1 MTVFL
6 YLNQQTG
13 ESVVLRILRIA
24 GFSVLVAVVLI
35 LASGRLLH
43 SSSSEGDLTFV
54 LIAAG
59 IFLLSAAL
67 AVTTQ
72 NKSRKSSDR
81 LIIYWVSAGI
91 MISVQLTGGSS
102 SLLYSGYLLF
112 LMWVSLPSTG
122 AEATELGLLIGF
134 VEAFALLNA
143 SIWSGEGAL
152 LTNLIPLLLPALKA
166 LLVPFL
172 FGLVADWLAERELF
186 LNEIAP
192 PGMSKGEETDE
203 RSSSTGTILSY
214 PLLTIIQRNSSADS
228 TCLFIQYDDGFYRLE
243 NFVAKDNSVI
253 DRYMLP
259 ANHKLLRI
267 LKNSKEP
274 VLIKADSYTE
284 RSELAPY
291 RLTTLKDEKAF
302 WIVVCC
308 LGKADNPAG
317 FLLQDFYS
325 DKPSEETV
333 RNLENAAEALHMN
346 VMNTGIN
353 YLSAENGSWMTKLV
367 SLSGID
373 SLDASVQG
381 IASLLS
387 EIIPGSTVSIADV
400 NLENEVIRVWVSRGP
415 LARWRRKRVSSSNE
429 GLAGWIVKNRVPC
442 KRSGI
447 KHGERN
453 VSSFSNEADIN
464 LRVGSCMGV
473 PVMRNNEVL
482 AVIIIEHEDDRV
494 FDQYHE
500 SVVLA
505 AAGLFALTDE
515 LADFRNRFRNISGR
529 DTLTG
534 LPGITLFDRHLREMA
549 KRVQTYGW
557 SIGVVIA
564 DIDGFDLINRNYG
577 YSEGDKVLKETASRF
592 SNCFS
597 DEILISRTGPDSFAA
612 CIPKAGKAEMEAL
625 SQRVADALSWQYVS
639 RTSDT
644 QISITASIGGCF
656 THVNRKVQQ
665 LTGEAENA
673 AVEASK
679 TGRGNCLVHKLGL
692 TDQYPPYPRI

>member
-1 MTVFL
+1 M
-6 YLNQQTG
+6 
-13 ESVVLRILRIA
+13 
-24 GFSVLVAVVLI
+24 LVAVILI
-35 LASGRLLH
+35 IASGRLLH
-43 SSSSEGDLTFV
+43 SSSSEGDLSFV

-59 IFLLSAAL
+59 IFLVSAAL

-72 NKSRKSSDR
+72 KKSRKPSDR
-81 LIIYWVSAGI
+81 LIIYWVCAGI

-102 SLLYSGYLLF
+102 SLFYSGYLLF

-122 AEATELGLLIGF
+122 SEATELGLLIGS
-134 VEAFALLNA
+134 VEALALLNV

-152 LTNLIPLLLPALKA
+152 LTKLIPLLLPALKA

-192 PGMSKGEETDE
+192 PGRKKGEETDDI
-203 RSSSTGTILSY
+203 SSKTGTILSY
-214 PLLTIIQRNSSADS
+214 PLLTIIQRNSNADS

-243 NFVAKDNSVI
+243 NFVARDNSVI

-259 ANHKLLRI
+259 SDHRLLRI
-267 LKNSKEP
+267 VKNSKEP
-274 VLIKADSYTE
+274 VSIKAGSYTE

-302 WIVVCC
+302 WIVICC
-308 LGKADNPAG
+308 LGNADNPAG
-317 FLLQDFYS
+317 FLLQDFYG
-325 DKPSEETV
+325 DKPSSETV
-333 RNLENAAEALHMN
+333 RNLENAAEVLHMN

-353 YLSAENGSWMTKLV
+353 SLSTEKSSWMAKLV
-367 SLSGID
+367 SAAGMD
-373 SLDASVQG
+373 SLDASVHG

-400 NLENEVIRVWVSRGP
+400 NHENKEIRVWVSRGP
-415 LARWRRKRVSSSNE
+415 LARWRRKRVSSSSE

-442 KRSGI
+442 KRSGM

-453 VSSFSNEADIN
+453 VSSFSNEEDLN

-482 AVIIIEHEDDRV
+482 AVIIVEHEDDKV

-500 SVVLA
+500 SIILA

-515 LADFRNRFRNISGR
+515 LADLRNRFRNISGR

-534 LPGITLFDRHLREMA
+534 LPGITLFDRHLHEMA

-557 SIGVVIA
+557 SIGVLIA
-564 DIDGFDLINRNYG
+564 DIDGFDLINRNHG
-577 YSEGDKVLKETASRF
+577 YSEGDKILKEAAARF

-665 LTGEAENA
+665 LTGEAENTA
-673 AVEASK
+673 AEVFKA
-679 TGRGNCLVHKLGL
+679 GYGNCLIHKLGL
-692 TDQYPPYPRI
+692 TDTAPRD

>member
-1 MTVFL
+1 M
-6 YLNQQTG
+6 
-13 ESVVLRILRIA
+13 RILRIA
-24 GFSVLVAVVLI
+24 GFSVLVAVVLV

-43 SSSSEGDLTFV
+43 SSSSEGDLTFA

-72 NKSRKSSDR
+72 KKSRKPSDR
-81 LIIYWVSAGI
+81 FVIYWVCAGI
-91 MISVQLTGGSS
+91 MISVHLTGGGSS
-102 SLLYSGYLLF
+102 FFYSGYLLF

-143 SIWSGEGAL
+143 SIWSGEGSL
-152 LTNLIPLLLPALKA
+152 LTKLIPLLLPALKA

-172 FGLVADWLAERELF
+172 FGLVADWLAEREIF
-186 LNEIAP
+186 LNKAASF
-192 PGMSKGEETDE
+192 GRKKGEETDDI
-203 RSSSTGTILSY
+203 SSKTGAILSY
-214 PLLTIIQRNSSADS
+214 PLLTILQRNSGADS

-243 NFVAKDNSVI
+243 NFVARENSVI
-253 DRYMLP
+253 NRYMLP
-259 ANHKLLRI
+259 GNHRLLRI
-267 LKNSKEP
+267 LRNSNEP
-274 VLIKADSYTE
+274 VSIKAGSYAE

-291 RLTTLKDEKAF
+291 RFSTLKDEKAF
-302 WIVVCC
+302 WIVICR
-308 LGKADNPAG
+308 LGNVDNPAG
-317 FLLQDFYS
+317 FLLQDFYGN
-325 DKPSEETV
+325 KPSSV
-333 RNLENAAEALHMN
+333 NIRNLENAAEVLHMN
-346 VMNTGIN
+346 VMNTGITS
-353 YLSAENGSWMTKLV
+353 LSTDNSSWMAKLV
-367 SLSGID
+367 SAVGED

-387 EIIPGSTVSIADV
+387 EIIPDSTVSIADV
-400 NLENEVIRVWVSRGP
+400 NLESKEIRVWVSRGP
-415 LARWRRKRVSSSNE
+415 LARWRRKRVSNSSE

-447 KHGERN
+447 KHSERN
-453 VSSFSNEADIN
+453 VSSFSNESDLH

-473 PVMRNNEVL
+473 PVMRNDEVL
-482 AVIIIEHEDDRV
+482 AVIIAEHEDDKA

-500 SVVLA
+500 SILLA
-505 AAGLFALTDE
+505 AAGLLALTDE
-515 LADFRNRFRNISGR
+515 LANLRNRFRNISGR

-557 SIGVVIA
+557 SVGVFTA
-564 DIDGFDLINRNYG
+564 DIDGFDLINKNYG
-577 YSEGDKVLKETASRF
+577 YSEGDKVLKEAATRF
-592 SNCFS
+592 CNCFS
-597 DEILISRTGPDSFAA
+597 DEIFISRIGPDSFAA

-639 RTSDT
+639 STSDT
-644 QISITASIGGCF
+644 QISITASIGGCY

-665 LTGEAENA
+665 LTGEAENIA
-673 AVEASK
+673 TEVYK
-679 TGRGNCLVHKLGL
+679 TGCGNCLIHKVGL
-692 TDQYPPYPRI
+692 TDTALRD

>member
-1 MTVFL
+1 MIISL

-13 ESVVLRILRIA
+13 ESAVLRTLRIA
-24 GFSVLVAVVLI
+24 GFSVLMAVVLI
-35 LASGRLLH
+35 IASGRLLH
-43 SSSSEGDLTFV
+43 SRSSEGDLAFV

-67 AVTTQ
+67 AVNTQ
-72 NKSRKSSDR
+72 KKSRKSSNR
-81 LIIYWVSAGI
+81 LIIYWVCAGI

-102 SLLYSGYLLF
+102 SLFYFGYLLF

-152 LTNLIPLLLPALKA
+152 LTKLIPLLLPALKA

-186 LNEIAP
+186 LNEATP
-192 PGMSKGEETDE
+192 PGRNRGEETDDI
-203 RSSSTGTILSY
+203 SSKTGTILSY

-243 NFVAKDNSVI
+243 NFVARDNSVI

-259 ANHKLLRI
+259 ANHRLLRI

-274 VLIKADSYTE
+274 VSIKAGSYIE

-302 WIVVCC
+302 WIVICC
-308 LGKADNPAG
+308 LGNADNPAG
-317 FLLQDFYS
+317 FLLQDFYG
-325 DKPSEETV
+325 DKPSSETI
-333 RNLENAAEALHMN
+333 RNLENAAEALHIN

-353 YLSAENGSWMTKLV
+353 SLSTENGSWMVKLV
-367 SLSGID
+367 SAAGED

-400 NLENEVIRVWVSRGP
+400 NLENKDIRVWVSRGP
-415 LARWRRKRVSSSNE
+415 LARWRRKRVSSSSE

-453 VSSFSNEADIN
+453 VSSFSNEEDLN

-482 AVIIIEHEDDRV
+482 AVIVVEHEDDKV

-500 SVVLA
+500 SIILA

-534 LPGITLFDRHLREMA
+534 LPGITLFDRHLHEMA

-557 SIGVVIA
+557 SIGVLIA
-564 DIDGFDLINRNYG
+564 DIDGFDLVNRNHG
-577 YSEGDKVLKETASRF
+577 YSEGDRVLKEAATRF

-597 DEILISRTGPDSFAA
+597 DEIMISRTGPDSFAA

-665 LTGEAENA
+665 LTGEAENTA
-673 AVEASK
+673 AEVSK
-679 TGRGNCLVHKLGL
+679 TGCGNCLIHKLGL
-692 TDQYPPYPRI
+692 TDTAPHD

>member
-1 MTVFL
+1 M
-6 YLNQQTG
+6 
-13 ESVVLRILRIA
+13 RIA
-24 GFSVLVAVVLI
+24 GFSVLVAVILI
-35 LASGRLLH
+35 IASGRLLH
-43 SSSSEGDLTFV
+43 SSSSEGDLSFV

-59 IFLLSAAL
+59 IFLVSAAL

-72 NKSRKSSDR
+72 KKSRKPSDR
-81 LIIYWVSAGI
+81 LIIYWVCAGI

-102 SLLYSGYLLF
+102 SLFYSGYLLF

-122 AEATELGLLIGF
+122 SEATELGLLIGS
-134 VEAFALLNA
+134 VEALALLNV

-152 LTNLIPLLLPALKA
+152 LTKLIPLLLPALKA

-192 PGMSKGEETDE
+192 PGRKKGEETDDI
-203 RSSSTGTILSY
+203 SSKTGTILSY
-214 PLLTIIQRNSSADS
+214 PLLTIIQRNSNADS

-243 NFVAKDNSVI
+243 NFVARDNSVI

-259 ANHKLLRI
+259 SDHRLLRI
-267 LKNSKEP
+267 VKNSKEP
-274 VLIKADSYTE
+274 VSIKAGSYTE

-302 WIVVCC
+302 WIVICC
-308 LGKADNPAG
+308 LGNADNPAG
-317 FLLQDFYS
+317 FLLQDFYG
-325 DKPSEETV
+325 DKPSSETV
-333 RNLENAAEALHMN
+333 LNLENAAEVLHMN

-353 YLSAENGSWMTKLV
+353 SLSTEKSSWMAKLV
-367 SLSGID
+367 SAAGMD
-373 SLDASVQG
+373 SLDASVHG

-400 NLENEVIRVWVSRGP
+400 NHENKEIRVWVSRGP
-415 LARWRRKRVSSSNE
+415 LARWRRKRVSSSSE

-442 KRSGI
+442 KRSGM

-453 VSSFSNEADIN
+453 VSSFSNEEDLN

-482 AVIIIEHEDDRV
+482 AVIIVEHEDDKV

-500 SVVLA
+500 SIILA

-515 LADFRNRFRNISGR
+515 LADLRNRFRNISGR

-534 LPGITLFDRHLREMA
+534 LPGITLFDRHLHEMA

-557 SIGVVIA
+557 SIGVLIA
-564 DIDGFDLINRNYG
+564 DIDGFDLINRNHG
-577 YSEGDKVLKETASRF
+577 YSEGDKILKEAAARF

-665 LTGEAENA
+665 LTGEAENTA
-673 AVEASK
+673 AEVFKA
-679 TGRGNCLVHKLGL
+679 GYGNCLIHKLGL
-692 TDQYPPYPRI
+692 TDTAPRD

>member
-1 MTVFL
+1 M
-6 YLNQQTG
+6 
-13 ESVVLRILRIA
+13 
-24 GFSVLVAVVLI
+24 LVAIILI
-35 LASGRLLH
+35 TASGRLLH
-43 SSSSEGDLTFV
+43 RSSSEGDLSFA

-72 NKSRKSSDR
+72 KKSRKPSDR
-81 LIIYWVSAGI
+81 LIIYWVCAGI

-102 SLLYSGYLLF
+102 SLFYSGYLLF

-122 AEATELGLLIGF
+122 SEATELGLLIGS
-134 VEAFALLNA
+134 VEALALLNV

-152 LTNLIPLLLPALKA
+152 LTKLIPLLLPALKA

-172 FGLVADWLAERELF
+172 FGLAADWLAERELF
-186 LNEIAP
+186 LNKIAP
-192 PGMSKGEETDE
+192 PGRKKREETDDI
-203 RSSSTGTILSY
+203 SSKTGTILSY
-214 PLLTIIQRNSSADS
+214 PLLTIIQRNSNADS

-243 NFVAKDNSVI
+243 NFVARDNSVI

-259 ANHKLLRI
+259 ADHRLLRI
-267 LKNSKEP
+267 VKNSKEP
-274 VLIKADSYTE
+274 VSIKAGSYTE

-302 WIVVCC
+302 WIVICC
-308 LGKADNPAG
+308 LGNADNPAG
-317 FLLQDFYS
+317 FLLQDFYG
-325 DKPSEETV
+325 DKPSSETV

-353 YLSAENGSWMTKLV
+353 SLSTEKGSWMAKLV
-367 SLSGID
+367 SAAGMD

-381 IASLLS
+381 ITSLLS

-400 NLENEVIRVWVSRGP
+400 NPENKEIRVWVSRGP
-415 LARWRRKRVSSSNE
+415 LARWRRKRVSNSSE

-442 KRSGI
+442 KRSGM

-453 VSSFSNEADIN
+453 VSSFSNEEDIN

-482 AVIIIEHEDDRV
+482 AVIIVEHEDDRA

-500 SVVLA
+500 SIILA

-515 LADFRNRFRNISGR
+515 LADLRNRFRNISGR

-534 LPGITLFDRHLREMA
+534 LPGITLFDRHLHEMA

-557 SIGVVIA
+557 SIGVLIA
-564 DIDGFDLINRNYG
+564 DIDGFDLINRNHG
-577 YSEGDKVLKETASRF
+577 YSEGDRILKEAATRF

-597 DEILISRTGPDSFAA
+597 DEIMISRTGPDSFAA

-665 LTGEAENA
+665 LTGEAENTA
-673 AVEASK
+673 AEVFKA
-679 TGRGNCLVHKLGL
+679 GYGNCLIHKLGL
-692 TDQYPPYPRI
+692 TDTAPRD

>member
-1 MTVFL
+1 M
-6 YLNQQTG
+6 
-13 ESVVLRILRIA
+13 
-24 GFSVLVAVVLI
+24 LVAVILI
-35 LASGRLLH
+35 IASGRLLH
-43 SSSSEGDLTFV
+43 SSSSEGDLSFV

-59 IFLLSAAL
+59 IFLVSAAL

-72 NKSRKSSDR
+72 KKSRKPSDR
-81 LIIYWVSAGI
+81 LIIYWVCAGI

-102 SLLYSGYLLF
+102 SLFYSGYLLF

-122 AEATELGLLIGF
+122 SEATELGLLIGS
-134 VEAFALLNA
+134 VEALALLNV

-152 LTNLIPLLLPALKA
+152 LTKLIPLLLPALKA

-192 PGMSKGEETDE
+192 PGRKKGEETDDI
-203 RSSSTGTILSY
+203 SSKTGTILSY
-214 PLLTIIQRNSSADS
+214 PLLTIIQRNSNADS

-243 NFVAKDNSVI
+243 NFVARDNSVI

-259 ANHKLLRI
+259 SDHRLLRI
-267 LKNSKEP
+267 VKNSKEP
-274 VLIKADSYTE
+274 VSIKAGSYTE

-302 WIVVCC
+302 WIVICC
-308 LGKADNPAG
+308 LGNADNPAG
-317 FLLQDFYS
+317 FLLQDFYG
-325 DKPSEETV
+325 DKPSSETV
-333 RNLENAAEALHMN
+333 LNLENAAEVLHMN

-353 YLSAENGSWMTKLV
+353 SLSTEKSSWMAKLV
-367 SLSGID
+367 SAAGMD
-373 SLDASVQG
+373 SLDASVHG

-400 NLENEVIRVWVSRGP
+400 NHENKEIRVWVSRGP
-415 LARWRRKRVSSSNE
+415 LARWRRKRVSSSSE

-442 KRSGI
+442 KRSGM

-453 VSSFSNEADIN
+453 VSSFSNEEDLN

-482 AVIIIEHEDDRV
+482 AVIIVEHEDDKV

-500 SVVLA
+500 SIILA

-515 LADFRNRFRNISGR
+515 LADLRNRFRNISGR

-534 LPGITLFDRHLREMA
+534 LPGITLFDRHLHEMA

-557 SIGVVIA
+557 SIGVLIA
-564 DIDGFDLINRNYG
+564 DIDGFDLINRNHG
-577 YSEGDKVLKETASRF
+577 YSEGDKILKEAAARF

-665 LTGEAENA
+665 LTGEAENTA
-673 AVEASK
+673 AEVFKA
-679 TGRGNCLVHKLGL
+679 GYGNCLIHKLGL
-692 TDQYPPYPRI
+692 TDTAPRD

>member
-1 MTVFL
+1 
-6 YLNQQTG
+6 
-13 ESVVLRILRIA
+13 
-24 GFSVLVAVVLI
+24 VAVILI
-35 LASGRLLH
+35 IASGRLLH
-43 SSSSEGDLTFV
+43 SSSSEGDLSFV

-59 IFLLSAAL
+59 IFLVSAAL

-72 NKSRKSSDR
+72 KKSRKPSDR
-81 LIIYWVSAGI
+81 LIIYWVCAGI

-102 SLLYSGYLLF
+102 SLFYSGYLLF

-122 AEATELGLLIGF
+122 SEATELGLLIGS
-134 VEAFALLNA
+134 VEALALLNV

-152 LTNLIPLLLPALKA
+152 LTKLIPLLLPALKA

-192 PGMSKGEETDE
+192 PGRKKGEETDDI
-203 RSSSTGTILSY
+203 SSKTGTILSY
-214 PLLTIIQRNSSADS
+214 PLLTIIQRNSNADS

-243 NFVAKDNSVI
+243 NFVARDNSVI

-259 ANHKLLRI
+259 SDHRLLRI
-267 LKNSKEP
+267 VKNSKEP
-274 VLIKADSYTE
+274 VSIKAGSYTE

-302 WIVVCC
+302 WIVICC
-308 LGKADNPAG
+308 LGNADNPAG
-317 FLLQDFYS
+317 FLLQDFYG
-325 DKPSEETV
+325 DKPSSETV
-333 RNLENAAEALHMN
+333 RNLENAAEVLHMN

-353 YLSAENGSWMTKLV
+353 SLSTEKSSWMAKLV
-367 SLSGID
+367 SAAGMD
-373 SLDASVQG
+373 SLDASVHG

-400 NLENEVIRVWVSRGP
+400 NHENKEIRVWVSRGP
-415 LARWRRKRVSSSNE
+415 LARWRRKRVSSSSE

-442 KRSGI
+442 KRSGM

-453 VSSFSNEADIN
+453 VSSFSNEEDLN

-482 AVIIIEHEDDRV
+482 AVIIVEHEDDKV

-500 SVVLA
+500 SIILA

-515 LADFRNRFRNISGR
+515 LADLRNRFRNISGR

-534 LPGITLFDRHLREMA
+534 LPGITLFDRHLHEMA

-557 SIGVVIA
+557 SIGVLIA
-564 DIDGFDLINRNYG
+564 DIDGFDLINRNHG
-577 YSEGDKVLKETASRF
+577 YSEGDKILKEAAARF

-665 LTGEAENA
+665 LTGEAENTA
-673 AVEASK
+673 AEVFKA
-679 TGRGNCLVHKLGL
+679 GYGNCLIHKLGL
-692 TDQYPPYPRI
+692 TDTAPRD